1 MNTGEKSRKIIFMKK
16 IILIAILIL
25 ILAATGFLIWKY
37 FTTSVIIS
45 NFDECAVRGYPILE
59 SYPRQCKTPDG
70 RTFVEDIGNEL
81 EKSDLIKVESPRP
94 NQTINSPLIVEG
106 EARGFWFF
114 EASFPVK
121 LLDEKGNLIVQGI
134 AQTKSDWM
142 TENFVQFQAELIF
155 AAPLTEKGN
164 LILEKDN
171 PSGLPEHADELI
183 IPIKFSRETREIKL
197 YYYNQK
203 RDREIAE
210 YIPCDPEA
218 VLPVSRKI
226 FLSQT
231 PIQDTVNL
239 LLQGKVTQEEK
250 EAGFSPMFPLEGVKL
265 VGANLKD
272 GVLTLEFE
280 DPFSKTGG
288 GSCRVR
294 LLWAE
299 VAKTA
304 KQFPEVKEVRF
315 LPEELFQP

>member
-1 MNTGEKSRKIIFMKK
+1 MTRNKK
-16 IILIAILIL
+16 IVVGIGIAVAVIVISWGA
-25 ILAATGFLIWKY
+25 IEIATKRPAP
-37 FTTSVIIS
+37 SV
-45 NFDECAVRGYPILE
+45 NTFEECVSAGYPVME

-70 RTFVEDIGNEL
+70 KTFTEDIGNEL
-81 EKSDLIKVESPRP
+81 EKSNLIMVSNPRP
-94 NQTINSPLIVEG
+94 NQIIQSPLVIQG

-114 EASFPVK
+114 EADFPVK
-121 LLDEKGNLIVQGI
+121 LLDGKGEIITRGI
-134 AQTKSDWM
+134 ARTQSDWM
-142 TENFVQFQAELIF
+142 TEDFVSFRVELIF
-155 AAPLTEKGN
+155 SAPLTEKGT

-171 PSGLPEHADELI
+171 PSGLPEHADELR
-183 IPIKFSRETREIKL
+183 IPIKFPKETREIKL

-218 VLPVSRKI
+218 VLPVSREI

-231 PIQDTVNL
+231 PIQDTINL
-239 LLQGKVTQEEK
+239 LLQGQVTQEEK

-280 DPFSKTGG
+280 DPFSQTGG

-299 VAKTA
+299 VEKTA
-304 KQFPEVKEVRF
+304 KQFPEIQQVRF
-315 LPEELFQP
+315 LPEEIFQP

>member
-1 MNTGEKSRKIIFMKK
+1 MKYMTINKK
-16 IILIAILIL
+16 IIIGIGIVVAVIVISWGT
-25 ILAATGFLIWKY
+25 IEI
-37 FTTSVIIS
+37 TTKRSAPSINTFEECVSAGYSV
-45 NFDECAVRGYPILE
+45 LE
-59 SYPRQCKTPDG
+59 SYPRQCRTPDG
-70 RTFVEDIGNEL
+70 KSFTEDIGNEL
-81 EKSDLIKVESPRP
+81 EKLDLIRASSPRP
-94 NQTINSPLIVEG
+94 NQIIKSPLVIQG

-114 EASFPVK
+114 EASFPIK
-121 LLDEKGNLIVQGI
+121 LLDENDNLIAKIV
-134 AQTKSDWM
+134 AQAKSDWM
-142 TENFVQFQAELIF
+142 TEDFVPFRVELIF
-155 AAPLTEKGN
+155 SAPSTEKGT
-164 LILEKDN
+164 LVLEKDN
-171 PSGLPEHADELI
+171 PSGLPENADELR
-183 IPIKFSRETREIKL
+183 IPVRFSKETRKIQL

-203 RDREIAE
+203 RDQEIAE

-218 VLPVSRKI
+218 VLLVSREI

-231 PIQDTVNL
+231 PIQNTINL
-239 LLQGKVTQEEK
+239 LLQGQVTQEEK

-299 VAKTA
+299 VEKTA